1 MLCSVMYV
9 MLCFVM
15 FCSVMLCYVMHGC
28 MYVCL
33 SACLSVCIIHSQE
46 HNPLSVQ
53 AFHSISFQHESHL
66 TWRASNITTCL
77 FILVLL
83 VFLKVCR
90 ALGQEHGFQH
100 LSVGVGTHP
109 DGTITALLV
118 TLTHAACILSW
129 GKIKSIRYIY
139 ICIYMFFSIY
149 IHSNETKVTSNH
161 YHIIYHII
169 SYHII
174 SYHDYVFKVGLSHVI
189 TAHI

>member
-1 MLCSVMYV
+1 MCVCYVMLCYG

-15 FCSVMLCYVMHGC
+15 LCYLSYVKLCYVLLCMLCYVLFCYVTLCYAWMYAC
-28 MYVCL
+28 MPVC
-33 SACLSVCIIHSQE
+33 VHHSFTRTQ
-46 HNPLSVQ
+46 PLSVQ
-53 AFHSISFQHESHL
+53 AFHSISFQPQSHL

-90 ALGQEHGFQH
+90 ALCQEHCFQH

-129 GKIKSIRYIY
+129 GKIKSIRYIHLN
-139 ICIYMFFSIY
+139 IY
-149 IHSNETKVTSNH
+149 IYSNETNVTSKH
-161 YHIIYHII
+161 HIMTTC
-169 SYHII
+169 S
-174 SYHDYVFKVGLSHVI
+174 K
-189 TAHI
+189 

>member
-1 MLCSVMYV
+1 MFCYV
-9 MLCFVM
+9 CYVL
-15 FCSVMLCYVMHGC
+15 FCSVLLCYVTLC
-28 MYVCL
+28 YAWMYVCMPI
-33 SACLSVCIIHSQE
+33 CMSVRVHHSFTRTQ
-46 HNPLSVQ
+46 PLSVQ

-90 ALGQEHGFQH
+90 ALCQEHGFQH

-139 ICIYMFFSIY
+139 MYIYVY
-149 IHSNETKVTSNH
+149 LNIHT
-161 YHIIYHII
+161 
-169 SYHII
+169 
-174 SYHDYVFKVGLSHVI
+174 
-189 TAHI
+189 